1 MNRFFKAFQHA
12 LFFGLAS
19 VMLIACS
26 QKDIDSYSD
35 NPAIYFLY
43 DNVFAE
49 TYQLNKYSQSFF
61 TLGSVQTDTLTV
73 FVKMTGFPQDYDRP
87 IKLVQTNVGEAYA
100 AVEGKHFVSWDN
112 KIVKNSLTI
121 KAGTVLAKVK
131 IVVNRYENEDDEAN
145 RMDLHEFS
153 LKLGL
158 AENEYF
164 RPGIQEYREF
174 EITMTSM
181 ASKPSNWDTFWK
193 SYFGMTWGTR
203 KMQFII
209 DVTGYTDW
217 ETRPL
222 DMSYLIWMRDEVAR
236 AFFQYNKANPDN
248 LLKEADGTLVKF
260 L

>member
-12 LFFGLAS
+12 LFLCLTS
-19 VMLIACS
+19 VILVACS
-26 QKDIDSYSD
+26 EKDIHSYSD
-35 NPAIYFLY
+35 DPAIYFLY
-43 DNVFAE
+43 NNAVSD
-49 TYQLNKYSQSFF
+49 TYQLNKYNQSFF
-61 TLGSVQTDTLTV
+61 LLGSVQTDTLTV
-73 FVKMTGFPQDYDRP
+73 FVKMTGLPQDYDRP
-87 IKLVQTNVGEAYA
+87 IKLVQTNIGEEYA

-112 KIVKNSLTI
+112 EVVKNSLTI

-131 IVVNRYENEDDEAN
+131 IVVNKYENEDDEAN

-164 RPGIQEYREF
+164 RLGIQEYRTF
-174 EITMTSM
+174 EITMTSL
-181 ASKPSNWDTFWK
+181 ATKPSNWNTLWK
-193 SYFGMTWGTR
+193 NYFGTTWGTR

-217 ETRPL
+217 ETRPS
-222 DMSYLIWMRDEVAR
+222 DMSYLIWMRDAVAG
-236 AFFQYNKANPDN
+236 AFALYNKENPDN
-248 LLKEADGTLVKF
+248 PLKEADGTLVKF